1 MLRPGSRSA
10 TQPTS
15 NAGTEHSMI
24 IVSEG
29 VMSPASDGKN
39 LHSEVPNLIV
49 FDVIISNQIGKHCT

>member
-1 MLRPGSRSA
+1 
-10 TQPTS
+10 
-15 NAGTEHSMI
+15 MI